1 MGQSLYKNYV
11 HIVFSTKH
19 RQPLITPPFD
29 VELYNYVGGI
39 CRNLEC
45 NPVIIGGYVDHIH
58 ILCLLSKKIPF
69 VTFIGELKAH
79 SSKWMKTKGKGFEN
93 FYWQNGYG
101 AFSVNP
107 HEIDIVKSYIRNQNE
122 HHRKQVFQDE
132 YREYLKKYQIEYDER
147 YVWD

>member
-1 MGQSLYKNYV
+1 MGQSLYKNYL

-19 RQPLITPPFD
+19 RQPFITPPVD
-29 VELYNYVGGI
+29 TELYNYLGGI
-39 CRNLEC
+39 CKNLEC
-45 NPVIIGGYVDHIH
+45 NPIIVGGHLDHIH

-69 VTFIGELKAH
+69 VTLIGELKAH
-79 SSKWMKTKGKGFEN
+79 SSKWMKTKDKALEN

-107 HEIDIVKSYIRNQNE
+107 HEVDIVKSYISKQNE
-122 HHRKQVFQDE
+122 HHRKNIFQGE
-132 YREYLKKYQIEYDER
+132 YRGFLKKYRIEYDER